1 MHVMNLG
8 TMFSIILD
16 TEDDDYSDMLD
27 GLARTLDEA
36 NVTHFRVECEGV
48 SWRKQSG
55 RFTLTAEDTL
65 DIMTGWK
72 GDYRLMVVGDTG
84 LPTEFHATRYSHD
97 EPTGASFTIR
107 PALQSEINAYEGW
120 N

>member
-27 GLARTLDEA
+27 ELARTLDEA

-48 SWRKQSG
+48 SWRKQRSTHMKG
-55 RFTLTAEDTL
+55 GTNGNTAKIQTAWNYDVGH
-65 DIMTGWK
+65 GW
-72 GDYRLMVVGDTG
+72 GESM
-84 LPTEFHATRYSHD
+84 
-97 EPTGASFTIR
+97 
-107 PALQSEINAYEGW
+107 
-120 N
+120 